1 MHKVSLRIQN
11 RTIIVHKGW
20 QKLAYIDLYSNESNN
35 RAVKVRLHLLG
46 AFVVTEWNAVC
57 VTFEWLYYD

>member
-1 MHKVSLRIQN
+1 VSLRIQN

-20 QKLAYIDLYSNESNN
+20 QKLTYIDLYSNESNN

-46 AFVVTEWNAVC
+46 AFVVTEWNAKC
-57 VTFEWLYYD
+57 V

>member
-1 MHKVSLRIQN
+1 VHKVSLRIQN

-20 QKLAYIDLYSNESNN
+20 QKPAYIDLYSNESNN

-46 AFVVTEWNAVC
+46 AFVVTE
-57 VTFEWLYYD
+57 